1 MELYFIMKTVLWK
14 TVLIARQIYMYIS
27 LVMKC
32 QQLQMKLLYS
42 QNSNKNSLLFT
53 KGTCFCSSKRLLF
66 LWVLNVPSTEFL
78 IGCLCKKQTWSL
90 FSAIPKSRHQHG
102 HLGISIDI
110 ANIFF
115 FCLIKFYFKKWN
127 FYVQYTSIF
136 FLLVSYSN
144 HIISACVNIDS
155 HECRSWREYSLR
167 KMLLHCF

>member
-42 QNSNKNSLLFT
+42 QNSLLFT
-53 KGTCFCSSKRLLF
+53 TGTRFCSSKSLLI

-78 IGCLCKKQTWSL
+78 TGCLCKKQTCSL

-102 HLGISIDI
+102 HLDISIDI
-110 ANIFF
+110 ANNL
-115 FCLIKFYFKKWN
+115 FCRIKFYLKN
-127 FYVQYTSIF
+127 GTLTSNTPQYF
-136 FLLVSYSN
+136 FFWLV
-144 HIISACVNIDS
+144 IPTISSA
-155 HECRSWREYSLR
+155 LA
-167 KMLLHCF
+167 

>member
-1 MELYFIMKTVLWK
+1 MELHFIMKTLLWK
-14 TVLIARQIYMYIS
+14 TVLIARQIYMYVS

-42 QNSNKNSLLFT
+42 QSSNKNSLLFT
-53 KGTCFCSSKRLLF
+53 KGTCFCSSKRLLI
-66 LWVLNVPSTEFL
+66 LWVLNVPSTVFL
-78 IGCLCKKQTWSL
+78 IGCLCKKQTCSL
-90 FSAIPKSRHQHG
+90 FSAISKSRHQHG

-136 FLLVSYSN
+136 FHLVSYCN
-144 HIISACVNIDS
+144 HIISACVNICS
-155 HECRSWREYSLR
+155 
-167 KMLLHCF
+167 

>member
-1 MELYFIMKTVLWK
+1 MELYFNMKTVLWK
-14 TVLIARQIYMYIS
+14 TFLIARQIYMYIN

-53 KGTCFCSSKRLLF
+53 KGTRFCSSKSLLI

-90 FSAIPKSRHQHG
+90 FSAIPKSRHQHR
-102 HLGISIDI
+102 HCVH
-110 ANIFF
+110 FF
-115 FCLIKFYFKKWN
+115 FPHQMLFQKME
-127 FYVQYTSIF
+127 
-136 FLLVSYSN
+136 LLRPIQ
-144 HIISACVNIDS
+144 HIISPCVNIDS
-155 HECRSWREYSLR
+155 HKCKSWHEYRLR

>member
-1 MELYFIMKTVLWK
+1 MELYFIMKSVLWK
-14 TVLIARQIYMYIS
+14 TVLMTRQIYMFIS
-27 LVMKC
+27 LNMKC
-32 QQLQMKLLYS
+32 QQFQMKLNS

-53 KGTCFCSSKRLLF
+53 KGTCFCSSKRLLI

-115 FCLIKFYFKKWN
+115 CLIKFYFKKWN
-127 FYVQYTSIF
+127 FYVQMHLDIF
-136 FLLVSYSN
+136 SFG
-144 HIISACVNIDS
+144 
-155 HECRSWREYSLR
+155 
-167 KMLLHCF
+167 

>member
-1 MELYFIMKTVLWK
+1 MELYFNMETVLWK
-14 TVLIARQIYMYIS
+14 TFLIARQIYMYIN

-42 QNSNKNSLLFT
+42 QNSNKNILSF
-53 KGTCFCSSKRLLF
+53 KRLLI

-110 ANIFF
+110 ADIFF
-115 FCLIKFYFKKWN
+115 SSSN
-127 FYVQYTSIF
+127 FISKNGTFTSNTTYHQP
-136 FLLVSYSN
+136 L
-144 HIISACVNIDS
+144 
-155 HECRSWREYSLR
+155 REYR
-167 KMLLHCF
+167 FT

>member
-53 KGTCFCSSKRLLF
+53 KGTCFCSSKRLLI

-90 FSAIPKSRHQHG
+90 FSATPKSRHQHR
-102 HLGISIDI
+102 HCENS
-110 ANIFF
+110 FF
-115 FCLIKFYFKKWN
+115 PHKFLFQKMN

-136 FLLVSYSN
+136 FLLVGYSN

-155 HECRSWREYSLR
+155 HEYRSWR
-167 KMLLHCF
+167 

>member
-14 TVLIARQIYMYIS
+14 TVLIARQIYVYIS

-53 KGTCFCSSKRLLF
+53 KGTCFCSSKRLLIW
-66 LWVLNVPSTEFL
+66 WVLNVPSTEFL

-102 HLGISIDI
+102 HLASRHQHRHCKH
-110 ANIFF
+110 FF

-127 FYVQYTSIF
+127 FYVQIHLDIF
-136 FLLVSYSN
+136 SFG
-144 HIISACVNIDS
+144 
-155 HECRSWREYSLR
+155 
-167 KMLLHCF
+167 

>member
-1 MELYFIMKTVLWK
+1 MELYFNMKTVLWK
-14 TVLIARQIYMYIS
+14 TFLIARQIYMYIS

-53 KGTCFCSSKRLLF
+53 KGTCFCSSKRLLT

-115 FCLIKFYFKKWN
+115 CLIKFYFKKWN
-127 FYVQYTSIF
+127 FYVHCTLIF

-144 HIISACVNIDS
+144 HIISPCVNIDS
-155 HECRSWREYSLR
+155 HEYRSWHEYSLQ

>member
-53 KGTCFCSSKRLLF
+53 KGTCFCSSKRLLI

-78 IGCLCKKQTWSL
+78 IGCLCKKTNVEL
-90 FSAIPKSRHQHG
+90 VFGHQHG
-102 HLGISIDI
+102 DLGISIDI
-110 ANIFF
+110 ANIV

-127 FYVQYTSIF
+127 FYVQYTSII

-144 HIISACVNIDS
+144 HIISACVNIYS
-155 HECRSWREYSLR
+155 HEYRSWCEYRLR